1 MNELFASSD
10 FQSSAN
16 LICNLRF
23 YFLSSIGCCKMN
35 KENYVAAFGDDI
47 PSSVFLLNLKE
58 KFMCCKHTD
67 RMQSLMKIF
76 M

>member
-1 MNELFASSD
+1 MIRVLFSLFNRLLQD
-10 FQSSAN
+10 DE
-16 LICNLRF
+16 
-23 YFLSSIGCCKMN
+23 N